1 MLDGWC
7 ADPHVHFFGTAL
19 TEQIAYM
26 GRRSTADDTIV
37 HYYQTLT
44 LDHIHE
50 SIELLAHS

>member
-7 ADPHVHFFGTAL
+7 ADPHVHLFGTAL
-19 TEQIAYM
+19 AEEVDYM
-26 GRRSTADDTIV
+26 GRRSAADDTIV
-37 HYYQTLT
+37 HYYQTLA